1 MKEQVD
7 CTSFSKRSNCRLI
20 IRNYTLNK
28 CEIKISIEKRSRI
41 IFLPTVQSLSL
52 YSMFKNNERHRQISF
67 YRNSFYIV
75 IYIYIYILRGN
86 KYEINGRNH
95 HDTLKLHVK
104 SLKQWQ
110 FVDNDLQRWLQKYAS
125 NRMARWGWHC
135 QTRYCSRKH
144 LCAVKQ
150 VRVVVLSWHNDTC
163 RSMCRTPDNRQV
175 LWKYY
180 QRDNT
185 DKRILNK

>member
-20 IRNYTLNK
+20 TRNYTLNK

-75 IYIYIYILRGN
+75 IYIYIYCAG
-86 KYEINGRNH
+86 IN
-95 HDTLKLHVK
+95 TK
-104 SLKQWQ
+104 
-110 FVDNDLQRWLQKYAS
+110 
-125 NRMARWGWHC
+125 
-135 QTRYCSRKH
+135 
-144 LCAVKQ
+144 
-150 VRVVVLSWHNDTC
+150 
-163 RSMCRTPDNRQV
+163 
-175 LWKYY
+175 
-180 QRDNT
+180 
-185 DKRILNK
+185 